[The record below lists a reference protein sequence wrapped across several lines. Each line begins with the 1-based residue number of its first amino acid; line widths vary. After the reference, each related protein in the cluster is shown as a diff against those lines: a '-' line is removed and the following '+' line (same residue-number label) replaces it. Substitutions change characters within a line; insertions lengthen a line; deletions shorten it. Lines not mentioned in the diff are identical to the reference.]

1 MCAPV
6 LACDTS
12 NGASGKRGQ
21 ALQIAVLVQCLDLD
35 TLDGI
40 EGVNRNVPALCP
52 VACDNPDVGGTGG
65 GYALRRVMQL
75 VRCCHMLVV
84 VVCAKG
90 AQRLAHSGQRTYD
103 DDRRGQRQA
112 MLIMILIRRYL
123 RFVVCVDWPNGLLR
137 YVKSYYL

>member
-1 MCAPV
+1 MW
-6 LACDTS
+6 
-12 NGASGKRGQ
+12 
-21 ALQIAVLVQCLDLD
+21 
-35 TLDGI
+35 
-40 EGVNRNVPALCP
+40 
-52 VACDNPDVGGTGG
+52 GG

-123 RFVVCVDWPNGLLR
+123 RFVVCVDSHWAVG
-137 YVKSYYL
+137 YVGTARNLVP